1 MNTPGHR
8 HSSPPTKHTDQ
19 TKKKRATTF
28 TVRRTD
34 TPLQTRHTRAYLLD
48 LQRKL
53 ESIAAGSNTG
63 AALVAM
69 SRWAEHRSLLPS
81 PSASGAGGPEAGAGA
96 GGAES
101 VSPLFDSAALPTVFE
116 RLLLLATATTTTTAA
131 AAAAAARAGDGP
143 LCPADESQQERE
155 WAGET
160 GGRVGGGD
168 GNGDGDGD
176 GMLDEA
182 KAGLDD
188 LLRVALPNL
197 VGVVSRAAR

>member
-1 MNTPGHR
+1 M
-8 HSSPPTKHTDQ
+8 
-19 TKKKRATTF
+19 
-28 TVRRTD
+28 
-34 TPLQTRHTRAYLLD
+34 RAYLLD

-81 PSASGAGGPEAGAGA
+81 PSASGAGGPGAGAGA

-116 RLLLLATATTTTTAA
+116 KLLLLATATTTTA

-143 LCPADESQQERE
+143 LCPADESQQGRE

-197 VGVVSRAAR
+197 VSVVSRAVR